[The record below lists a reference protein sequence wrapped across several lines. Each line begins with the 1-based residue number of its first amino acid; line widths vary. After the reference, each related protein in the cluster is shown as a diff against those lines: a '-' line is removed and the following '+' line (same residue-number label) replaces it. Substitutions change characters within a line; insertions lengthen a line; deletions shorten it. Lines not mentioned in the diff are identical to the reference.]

1 MEEILIAL
9 ILLSAIIMVGLRRIK
24 LLTRWFAI
32 QSLLIAGVCLLKGIE
47 LKEYHYYILFGL
59 TLVTKV
65 FIAPLIIN
73 RAVRHLKINRE
84 LEFVINIFWSYILT
98 GAFIV
103 ITFAALKTD
112 ISSFMKAGVV
122 LMGAG
127 MVLLIGRKKA
137 ITQMLGLLT
146 LENGIVLLEIAMIKM
161 GAVIEFGI
169 IFELLILVLIMGIMI
184 FRINQTFDTVNTDY
198 LSELKE

>member
-1 MEEILIAL
+1 MVEFLIAS
-9 ILLSAIIMVGLRRIK
+9 ILLSAITMTGLRRIK
-24 LLTRWFAI
+24 LLIRWFSI

-47 LKEYHYYILFGL
+47 LKDYDYFILFVL
-59 TLVTKV
+59 TLTIKV
-65 FIAPLIIN
+65 FIAPYIIN

-98 GAFIV
+98 GVFVV
-103 ITFAALKTD
+103 ITFAALVNET
-112 ISSFMKAGVV
+112 SFFMKVGIV
-122 LMGAG
+122 LMGVG
-127 MVLLIGRKKA
+127 MILLIGRKKA

-146 LENGIVLLEIAMIKM
+146 FENGIVLLEISMIKM

-198 LSELKE
+198 LSNLKE